1 MKYSNGRLVRRCVGD
16 GHGLLR
22 RSGGGGSVG
31 TGRWSSDASRL
42 AYSHIWPFESMVGD
56 VHIFPLLSNL
66 LARATSSGS
75 TRILAV

>member
-22 RSGGGGSVG
+22 RSGGGGGSVG

-42 AYSHIWPFESMVGD
+42 AYSHIWP
-56 VHIFPLLSNL
+56 L
-66 LARATSSGS
+66 
-75 TRILAV
+75 